1 MRGPAHRRRARP
13 RLSATG
19 RAHFALDESDRS
31 GVTDLLQTVQSATLN
46 GTVVTG
52 TLDVAQFKSESGPL
66 RYLRSQLSGPS
77 AFTAQ
82 LDPQGRL
89 TKLAVDL
96 PAPGT
101 WTLDITGYGA
111 TTPPARPPTFDE
123 EPDSVYQVLGTIAAP
138 LTSREWTVTGL
149 LGCRCAEWID
159 VHHCGR

>member
-52 TLDVAQFKSESGPL
+52 TLDVAQLKSESGPL

-96 PAPGT
+96 PAPGHVD
-101 WTLDITGYGA
+101 LGHHRVRRRH
-111 TTPPARPPTFDE
+111 PAREAADVRRRAGQCLPGARNDCGASH
-123 EPDSVYQVLGTIAAP
+123 EP
-138 LTSREWTVTGL
+138 
-149 LGCRCAEWID
+149 
-159 VHHCGR
+159 